1 MHKLYWRDW
10 RPVVAREH
18 DEDKSSVC
26 LPNQALAV
34 KTEDGKPENCNEIG
48 LSKALYIQSGIPHR

>member
-34 KTEDGKPENCNEIG
+34 KTDRWQTRK
-48 LSKALYIQSGIPHR
+48 L

>member
-18 DEDKSSVC
+18 DEDKSRRV
-26 LPNQALAV
+26 P
-34 KTEDGKPENCNEIG
+34 TE
-48 LSKALYIQSGIPHR
+48 SGFGCQN